1 MNGEDQLCPQCQS
14 PLGTSAV
21 SGLCPRCLLDI
32 GFESHPATDYQKS
45 PYQPKFVAPT
55 PEELTPHFPELD
67 ILEMIGHGGM
77 GVVYKA
83 RQRNL
88 DRMVA
93 LKILRPD
100 FDQDPSFAERFQRE
114 ARALAHLGH
123 PNIVTIHDFGRKDDL
138 YFLIMEYVDGTSLR
152 QLEQTARLTPGEA
165 LAIVP
170 KICEALQFA
179 HERGVVHRDI
189 KPENILLTQDGN
201 VKIADFGLAKLSGV
215 PDQFPLTGT
224 WQVMGT
230 PHYMAPEQFEKP
242 GTVDHRADIF
252 SLGVVIYEMLT
263 GQLPLG
269 HFRPPSE
276 HFPMD
281 HRLDG
286 VVRRALDRE
295 PEQRFQKA
303 SEVKTAVEDI
313 SSTHSPE
320 PQTSQESQSQP
331 VAGRKGSVLMLGK
344 CMVAIGFIETA
355 LIFMILLGEDG
366 GFFAL
371 AAPFGIASY
380 VLGQLLLSRQKIE
393 LCRMLVLLSIIP
405 FSPTWIFKL
414 IVFAVFRAD
423 RLWKDDVAKTFTEVP
438 WSETDAAQRLGAFKS
453 SLLKSGSLLK
463 RLLLKLRDWTVLA
476 GRTVLR
482 ILRKVWN
489 GIRVSSATLL
499 KVLAGLMVWGCLW
512 AGTIYFVEAEVLAKY
527 GATEYSVW
535 DSTAGDLRPASGVY
549 DKLRLTTSGRGK
561 GVGSIPV
568 SERLRTEA
576 WLRFEKLDDEGL
588 RRNASEVRV
597 NLTESVPVMTLTR
610 GPRRPDHIGL
620 STSPIEEALQDLG
633 VDVTSVS
640 VRSEIDE
647 LVRVLRQLSSTRG
660 VRLVSGELIPTATLV
675 DSELFINEGR
685 GTIYSSTR
693 IDNDVQFVVIACIVC
708 IIALSVVVVLSLVWR
723 SWWKLRAA
731 RKSQDGGETERLR
744 LVQDIS
750 SALIFAGSFSVVV
763 LLQGKV
769 LLFESGVVEKYFP
782 VLNNM
787 PGLFHLGMMNEL
799 ILCSIFVIFA
809 AVQLRSGRGP
819 FWRQLGIIA
828 SIFVMIIPPANLL
841 TLPIGLWSA
850 SLLLRSDMNDLFSDH
865 RSEPEETRSEHVSG
879 SV

>member
-1 MNGEDQLCPQCQS
+1 MNEENKLCPKCQS

-32 GFESHPATDYQKS
+32 GFESHPATDFQKS

-138 YFLIMEYVDGTSLR
+138 YFLIMEYVDGTNLR
-152 QLEQTARLTPGEA
+152 QLEQTARLTPAEA

-276 HFPMD
+276 HSPMD

-303 SEVKTAVEDI
+303 SEVKTAVEAI
-313 SSTHSPE
+313 SSTHSSE
-320 PQTSQESQSQP
+320 PQTSRESRSQP
-331 VAGRKGSVLMLGK
+331 VAERKGSVSMLGK
-344 CMVAIGFIETA
+344 GMVVIGLIETA
-355 LIFMILLGEDG
+355 LIFMIVLGDDG

-371 AAPFGIASY
+371 AAPFGIVSY

-393 LCRMLVLLSIIP
+393 LCRTLVLLSIVP
-405 FSPTWIFKL
+405 FSPAWIFKL
-414 IVFAVFRAD
+414 ILFAVFRAD

-438 WSETDAAQRLGAFKS
+438 WKETDAAQQLRSMKS
-453 SLLKSGSLLK
+453 FLSSTGSLLK
-463 RLLLKLRDWTVLA
+463 KLLLQLRDWIIVAARGFLSTLKS
-476 GRTVLR
+476 L
-482 ILRKVWN
+482 WN
-489 GIRVSSATLL
+489 GIRISSGTLL
-499 KVLAGLMVWGCLW
+499 KVLSGLMVWGCLW
-512 AGTIYFVEAEVLAKY
+512 AGTIFFVEEEILAKY

-561 GVGSIPV
+561 GVGAIPV

-576 WLRFEKLDDEGL
+576 WLRFEKFDEEQ
-588 RRNASEVRV
+588 RKKKTSEVRV
-597 NLTESVPVMTLTR
+597 DLSEAVPVMTLVQR
-610 GPRRPDHIGL
+610 SGRPEFLGL
-620 STSPIEEALQDLG
+620 SASPIEAALQNIG
-633 VDVTSVS
+633 VDITSVS
-640 VRSEIDE
+640 VQNEIDE

-675 DSELFINEGR
+675 NSEFFTNDMR
-685 GTIYSSTR
+685 GTIYSSAR
-693 IDNDVQFVVIACIVC
+693 IDNDVQFVVIACFVC
-708 IIALSVVVVLSLVWR
+708 VIALSVVVVLSLMWR

-731 RKSQDGGETERLR
+731 RKSQDGAEASLQR

-750 SALIFAGSFSVVV
+750 SALIFCGSFSVVV

-782 VLNNM
+782 LLSNM
-787 PGLFHLGMMNEL
+787 PGLLHIGLVNEL

-809 AVQLRSGRGP
+809 AVQLRSGRGQ
-819 FWRQLGIIA
+819 FWRQLGILA
-828 SIFVMIIPPANLL
+828 SIFVMIVPPANLL

-850 SLLLRSDMNDLFSDH
+850 CLLARSDVTDLFSNH
-865 RSEPEETRSEHVSG
+865 KTERNETRSEHVSE